1 MFGGPGGFGG
11 HGPGFGGPGGHGPGG
26 PGFGGYGPHGPGP
39 GFGGPGPGPGP
50 GFGGPGPGPGGP
62 HGHLGLG
69 LGRFGLQHG
78 PGWGFGPGS
87 IPVGAFGPG
96 GYAERTGAPGVADD
110 ANYNWRRPYGN
121 WWQTLRHYLHELK
134 LTILGPDPPKLHRR
148 Q

>member
-11 HGPGFGGPGGHGPGG
+11 RGPG
-26 PGFGGYGPHGPGP
+26 
-39 GFGGPGPGPGP
+39 
-50 GFGGPGPGPGGP
+50 GPGPGGP
-62 HGHLGLG
+62 GGPGPGGPGGPGGFGPRGRGPGGPHGYLGLG
-69 LGRFGLQHG
+69 LGRFGFQHG

-96 GYAERTGAPGVADD
+96 GYAERTGAPGAADD

-134 LTILGPDPPKLHRR
+134 LTILGPDPPKLHRH

>member
-1 MFGGPGGFGG
+1 MEDLAVLADADQADRDQADRDQEDLADREALDLEG
-11 HGPGFGGPGGHGPGG
+11 
-26 PGFGGYGPHGPGP
+26 
-39 GFGGPGPGPGP
+39 
-50 GFGGPGPGPGGP
+50 
-62 HGHLGLG
+62 
-69 LGRFGLQHG
+69 G

-134 LTILGPDPPKLHRR
+134 LAILGPDPPKLHRH